1 MDTVVIILAA
11 GLGTRMKSALPK
23 VLHPLAGTP
32 MLNHLISA
40 CKPVFD
46 RIVVVTGPDMPNVAA
61 SAAPH
66 QVVVQH
72 ERHGTA
78 DAAMAAAALFGTG
91 IVTIIYG
98 DNPLLTSDTLAQ
110 LGRQLSAGTIGMSL
124 LATRPTDPGTFGRI
138 VGAAGFATRIVEY
151 ADASEQERT
160 IDLCNAGGFTA
171 HADDMLRWLK
181 QIGNRNSKGE
191 YYLTDIVKVANADAR
206 PVAVVE
212 APWDECR
219 GVNSRAE
226 LAVAEAVIQARLRRA
241 ALDAG
246 VTLIAPE
253 TVFLSA
259 DTMIAPDV
267 TIEPHVVCGRGV
279 SIASGAVIRAFS
291 HLEGCTI
298 GTGAI
303 IGPYARIRP
312 GSVVDEAA
320 HVGNFVE
327 LKATHLGAGAKANH
341 LTYLGDTTIGARSN
355 IGAGT
360 ITCNYDGQ
368 SKHRT
373 TVGSNVFV
381 GSNVALVAPI
391 SVGDGAVIGAGSV
404 ITSEVEAGALA
415 IGRARQINKPGGAA
429 RYKRAKDKS

>member
-1 MDTVVIILAA
+1 MDKVVIILAA
-11 GLGTRMKSALPK
+11 GLGTRMKSAIPK
-23 VLHPLAGTP
+23 VLHPLAGAP
-32 MLNHLISA
+32 MLSHLVAA

-61 SAAPH
+61 AAAPH
-66 QVVVQH
+66 PVVVQH
-72 ERHGTA
+72 ERRGTA
-78 DAAMAAAALFGTG
+78 DAALAAAAQFGTG

-98 DNPLLTSDTLAQ
+98 DNPLLTSDTLAR
-110 LGRQLSAGTIGMSL
+110 LGELLSPGTTGMSL

-138 VGAAGFATRIVEY
+138 VGSGGFATRIVEY

-171 HADDMLRWLK
+171 RADDMRRWLQ
-181 QIGNRNSKGE
+181 QIGNANTKGE
-191 YYLTDIVKVANADAR
+191 YYLTDIVHVANAEGSQIAT
-206 PVAVVE
+206 VE

-226 LAVAEAVIQARLRRA
+226 LAVAEAVIQTRLRHA

-246 VTLIAPE
+246 VTMIASE
-253 TVFLSA
+253 TVFLSV
-259 DTMIAPDV
+259 DTTLAPDV
-267 TIEPHVVCGRGV
+267 TVEPHVIFGRGV
-279 SIASGAVIRAFS
+279 SIAAGAVIRAFS

-298 GTGAI
+298 GAGAI

-373 TVGSNVFV
+373 AIGSNVFV
-381 GSNVALVAPI
+381 GSNVALVAPV
-391 SVGDGAVIGAGSV
+391 SVGDGALIGAGSV
-404 ITSEVEAGALA
+404 ITSAVEAGALA
-415 IGRARQINKPGGAA
+415 IGRARQIDKPGGAA
-429 RYKRAKDKS
+429 RYKRTKDKS